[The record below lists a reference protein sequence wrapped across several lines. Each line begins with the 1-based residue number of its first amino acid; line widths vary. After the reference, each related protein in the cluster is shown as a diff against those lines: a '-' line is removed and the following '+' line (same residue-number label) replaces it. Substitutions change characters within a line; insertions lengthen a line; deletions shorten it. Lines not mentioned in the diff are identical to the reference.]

1 VNKNSNHTQNL
12 KLVSG
17 KLILLLI
24 ILGLTLLYI
33 IFFPMSR
40 IPRVDLPDRI
50 CVLEDSLFFTF
61 SDQLGQEVT
70 ELVLEDNI
78 CVISFYSADCIE
90 KVCPT
95 IMKELSRIQTEYIDD
110 QEVKIIS
117 IALGQGD
124 SLSSR
129 QTFAKRFDAIPKKWY
144 FLGGNLSEVK
154 KLYYEQLAMP
164 WYEGLSSVPMYH
176 NDSIVLLDHLGGVRG
191 FYDGTDSKSIDQL
204 MADII
209 LVQKWRKVKKKEAS
223 RKRED

>member
-1 VNKNSNHTQNL
+1 
-12 KLVSG
+12 
-17 KLILLLI
+17 
-24 ILGLTLLYI
+24 
-33 IFFPMSR
+33 MSR

-154 KLYYEQLAMP
+154 KLYYEQLAMT
-164 WYEGLSSVPMYH
+164 WYVWL
-176 NDSIVLLDHLGGVRG
+176 
-191 FYDGTDSKSIDQL
+191 
-204 MADII
+204 
-209 LVQKWRKVKKKEAS
+209 
-223 RKRED
+223 